1 MECLRMLALVDS
13 IKPPL
18 LDVLVLVCCLSESL
32 RNKHDECPITGIQW
46 TSPSGI
52 MLKKDTREGIEEI
65 PLNCP

>member
-18 LDVLVLVCCLSESL
+18 LDVLVLVCCLSESI
-32 RNKHDECPITGIQW
+32 RNKHDECPFTGIQW

-52 MLKKDTREGIEEI
+52 ML
-65 PLNCP
+65 N